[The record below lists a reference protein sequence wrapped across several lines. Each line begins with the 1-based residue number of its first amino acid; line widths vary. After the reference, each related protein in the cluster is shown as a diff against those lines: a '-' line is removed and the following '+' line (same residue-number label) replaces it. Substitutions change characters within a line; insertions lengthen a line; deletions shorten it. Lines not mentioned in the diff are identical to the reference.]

1 MIPVD
6 SAAWKISAG
15 KVFQPQTACG
25 LLLHAVPVPWSWGF
39 STWLRGSQQ
48 GGLFP
53 REWRTEVS
61 LSLEGADSKASSRDL
76 GKSQSSPAPAQDGCV
91 SACVG
96 VNTHIC
102 FTCFLL
108 SRQLCFPFLVL
119 YFFFFHALTHCPNT
133 YSIHRPQVELNPAQ
147 VRAMSSRPHL
157 LRCSVSAA
165 NGVRQCWDS
174 TSGTSIED
182 ASVPNHALTK
192 GHVPFLFF
200 S

>member
-1 MIPVD
+1 MEN
-6 SAAWKISAG
+6 G
-15 KVFQPQTACG
+15 
-25 LLLHAVPVPWSWGF
+25 GF
-39 STWLRGSQQ
+39 SKSGRGRLQSIFQ
-48 GGLFP
+48 GP
-53 REWRTEVS
+53 REVTKQP
-61 LSLEGADSKASSRDL
+61 GSSTGRMCECMCG
-76 GKSQSSPAPAQDGCV
+76 GKYTYMFYMFSVEQ
-91 SACVG
+91 
-96 VNTHIC
+96 T
-102 FTCFLL
+102 TLL
-108 SRQLCFPFLVL
+108 SFLSFV
-119 YFFFFHALTHCPNT
+119 FFSFFHALTHCPNT

-174 TSGTSIED
+174 TPGTSIED